1 MFASLRSGTTR
12 ASALAARRFSS
23 SSGGGGGGSSA
34 ALPAAISAL
43 AATGYLYKLSIE
55 NQERINELQVEIS
68 GKTNSAFVF
77 IKPHACKG
85 KDGAVE
91 DVLESKFKDSKI
103 RIIEKGSA
111 ATVGVCILVHA
122 NPLLFS
128 PPLLSI

>member
-111 ATVGVCILVHA
+111 ATVGVCVLVHA
-122 NPLLFS
+122 NPLFFS
-128 PPLLSI
+128 SPLLSI

>member
-43 AATGYLYKLSIE
+43 AATGYLYNLSIE

-111 ATVGVCILVHA
+111 ATVGVCVLVHA
-122 NPLLFS
+122 NPLFFS
-128 PPLLSI
+128 PFLLSI